1 MTAQIEREPREGVE
15 LAERWTW
22 RDYAAMAL
30 SYALIAALAWA
41 LVCGDLVPVVCLLLA
56 TTLLLILTNHDT
68 PRAVAAKD

>member
-56 TTLLLILTNHDT
+56 TALLLILTHPDQ
-68 PRAVAAKD
+68 PRAAAKE